1 MSKDL
6 SAQFYRDMKDYQRLT
21 EKYIQVFSKKK
32 KNNKSSNL
40 IANDMKMSPEMKSKA
55 S

>member
-21 EKYIQVFSKKK
+21 GKYIQVFSKKK
-32 KNNKSSNL
+32 KTTRAA
-40 IANDMKMSPEMKSKA
+40 I
-55 S
+55 